1 MLARQFLPLLM
12 FALALAFPA
21 AAQAKEMSAKER
33 DQKRAEIRKTA
44 DATLQD
50 LYKVQ
55 PAAKKAIANA
65 AGYAVFSNFGMK
77 IFVAGGGQGQGVAV
91 DKKTGTRTYMKMAE
105 VQAGLGL
112 GIKKFRLVW
121 VFKNRSDLE
130 AFMNSGWEMGA
141 QANLTAQAGDQ
152 GGGLAGA
159 VSVKPGVYLY
169 QLTDDG
175 LAAEITLKG
184 TKYYKNADLN

>member
-1 MLARQFLPLLM
+1 MLRRQFLPLLM
-12 FALALAFPA
+12 IALAISMPGT
-21 AAQAKEMSAKER
+21 AQAKEMSAKER

-91 DKKTGTRTYMKMAE
+91 DKKTGARTYMKMAE

-121 VFKNRSDLE
+121 VFKNRSDLD

-169 QLTDDG
+169 QLTEDG

-184 TKYYKNADLN
+184 TKYYKHTDLN

>member
-12 FALALAFPA
+12 VALALAFPA
-21 AAQAKEMSAKER
+21 AAQAKEMSAGER

-44 DATLQD
+44 DATLKD

-91 DKKTGTRTYMKMAE
+91 DKKTGARTYMKMAE

-141 QANLTAQAGDQ
+141 QANLTAQSGDQ